1 MKYYLNQ
8 SVITMVL
15 CHSHYDKQVKTTSK
29 GLGYRSL
36 GEGLGGVNSR
46 EAESELLKQGCLVEA
61 FLPPDWMKEG
71 YMGVALC
78 PRG

>member
-1 MKYYLNQ
+1 MINRSKQ
-8 SVITMVL
+8 
-15 CHSHYDKQVKTTSK
+15 HSRVRLQE
-29 GLGYRSL
+29 LG
-36 GEGLGGVNSR
+36 GGFGGVNSR